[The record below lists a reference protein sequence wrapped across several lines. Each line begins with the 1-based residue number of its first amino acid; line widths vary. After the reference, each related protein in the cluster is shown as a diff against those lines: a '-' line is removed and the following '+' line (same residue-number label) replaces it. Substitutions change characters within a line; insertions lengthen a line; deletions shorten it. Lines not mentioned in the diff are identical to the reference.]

1 MAKPKVIIQLYPML
15 PTENREER
23 EQKRP
28 LARDKDLY
36 HHVLHEWV
44 DIVKAADEMG
54 VWGISTIE
62 HHLHSEGYEVGP
74 NPGVLNAWWAAQ
86 VKNARVGAL
95 GYVWRRRIRFAWPRK
110 LPYSII
116 SPRVNSSAAW
126 RGGISPGGRTSWASS
141 ATPGPPSP
149 RTWAVPMTCKIGTS
163 SKSASRCF
171 LNSGKKIRWR

>member
-15 PTENREER
+15 PTESRRER

-62 HHLHSEGYEVGP
+62 HHLHLEGYEVGP
-74 NPGVLNAWWAAQ
+74 IRAFSTRGGPIMSRMRGWA
-86 VKNARVGAL
+86 L
-95 GYVWRRRIRFAWPRK
+95 LDTSWRLKIRFAWPRRRRF
-110 LPYSII
+110 STT
-116 SPRVNSSAAW
+116 SPRGSSSVAWARGYQSRWSNVLGQFSDTKATVSAALGGADDVKN
-126 RGGISPGGRTSWASS
+126 RGH
-141 ATPGPPSP
+141 
-149 RTWAVPMTCKIGTS
+149 
-163 SKSASRCF
+163 F
-171 LNSGKKIRWR
+171 